1 MRISEALL
9 SFAVAGGAATG
20 LSPPVLAFD
29 GTQSP
34 SGQVAVVPPVA
45 LAPPGSGAPATA
57 MSAIEA
63 FRSGALA
70 LKHGEKA
77 KALTSLQYAAE
88 NGHPLAQWKLGQM
101 YAKGDGVPRDDLRA
115 FEYYSRVADSYA
127 DDRPD
132 TPRGR
137 IVSMAFVALGHY
149 YLEGIP
155 NSQVRANPERARE
168 MFHYAATYFAD
179 PEAQYDLA
187 RLYLNG
193 TGGTPKDAR
202 QAVRWLALAAHKGHY
217 QAQALLGAML
227 FKGDQVKR
235 QASRGLMWL
244 TLARDSANGT
254 EDRWIADLYD
264 SAFKQAT
271 DDERAMAQIYLE
283 RWMTHRRY

>member
-1 MRISEALL
+1 MRISKAVIAV
-9 SFAVAGGAATG
+9 AVAGTACG
-20 LSPPVLAFD
+20 LGLPARALD

-34 SGQVAVVPPVA
+34 AAAIVPPPSIS
-45 LAPPGSGAPATA
+45 APTA

-101 YAKGDGVPRDDLRA
+101 YAKGDGVPRNDLRA
-115 FEYYSRVADSYA
+115 FEYFSRVADSYA

-137 IVSMAFVALGHY
+137 IVSSAFVALGHY

-155 NSQVRANPERARE
+155 NTPVHANPERARE
-168 MFHYAATYFAD
+168 MFQYAATYFAD
-179 PEAQYDLA
+179 PDAQYDLA

-193 TGGTPKDAR
+193 TGGTPRDPR
-202 QAVRWLALAAHKGHY
+202 QAVRWLALAAHKGQY
-217 QAQALLGAML
+217 QAQALLGATL
-227 FKGDQVKR
+227 FKGDVVRR

-244 TLARDSANGT
+244 TLARDSATSTDDGWIT
-254 EDRWIADLYD
+254 ELYD

-271 DDERAMAQIYLE
+271 DDERAVAQIYLE

>member
-1 MRISEALL
+1 MRISDALL
-9 SFAVAGGAATG
+9 TATVVGAAFG
-20 LSPPVLAFD
+20 LASQSSAFD

-34 SGQVAVVPPVA
+34 SGQVAVVPPAA
-45 LAPPGSGAPATA
+45 LAPPSSGKGPATA
-57 MSAIEA
+57 MTAIEA
-63 FRSGALA
+63 FRNGALA

-137 IVSMAFVALGHY
+137 IVSSAFVALGHY

-155 NSQVRANPERARE
+155 NSSVRANPERARE
-168 MFHYAATYFAD
+168 MFQYAATYFAD
-179 PEAQYDLA
+179 PDAQYDLA

-193 TGGTPKDAR
+193 TGGTPKDPR
-202 QAVRWLALAAHKGHY
+202 QAVRWLSLASHKGQY

-244 TLARDSANGT
+244 TLARDSAGP
-254 EDRWIADLYD
+254 DDGWITDLYD

-271 DDERAMAQIYLE
+271 DDERAVAQIYLE
-283 RWMTHRRY
+283 RWMMHRRY